1 MGYAYVI
8 TTVTLPMLFER
19 CSEASIVYYDIAYTS
34 YNAICNPRDGISYG
48 PVSVSL
54 SDSQVGILSKRVNE
68 SSRFLT

>member
-1 MGYAYVI
+1 
-8 TTVTLPMLFER
+8 MLFER
-19 CSEASIVYYDIAYTS
+19 GSEASIVYYDIAYTS

-68 SSRFLT
+68 SSRFST